1 MSSSAAELTPNANQK
16 IVQYL
21 NDALAME
28 NASEERIR
36 LRFQETIVDDTRVQ
50 LQDHLEET
58 RNQKER
64 LKQIITSH
72 GGKPTDAKAELPSL
86 KPNTIDLV
94 RDDMI
99 SSSSSST
106 TNSANNTGSPDMQH
120 NSSIKS
126 IVKETDDVRLSAER
140 ELIQTERDAI
150 IENAEIVKY
159 KILMEIAK
167 RVGAMDAIPVIDE
180 NLKEEVKMANWI
192 IANTPNLLRRIWAK
206 IEVSAGA
213 RSIPE
218 P

>member
-1 MSSSAAELTPNANQK
+1 
-16 IVQYL
+16 
-21 NDALAME
+21 
-28 NASEERIR
+28 
-36 LRFQETIVDDTRVQ
+36 
-50 LQDHLEET
+50 
-58 RNQKER
+58 
-64 LKQIITSH
+64 
-72 GGKPTDAKAELPSL
+72 
-86 KPNTIDLV
+86 
-94 RDDMI
+94 
-99 SSSSSST
+99 
-106 TNSANNTGSPDMQH
+106 MQH

-167 RVGAMDAIPVIDE
+167 RVGAIDAIPVIDE
-180 NLKEEVKMANWI
+180 NLKEEMKMANWI